1 MYQCTLEK
9 VVKSAPN
16 RFKKTGQKMVSFV
29 AGVTPEQ
36 KGKII
41 DLKKKDDFWLVED
54 VYEQSVDHSKINR
67 SWNVGGL

>member
-1 MYQCTLEK
+1 
-9 VVKSAPN
+9 
-16 RFKKTGQKMVSFV
+16 MVSFV